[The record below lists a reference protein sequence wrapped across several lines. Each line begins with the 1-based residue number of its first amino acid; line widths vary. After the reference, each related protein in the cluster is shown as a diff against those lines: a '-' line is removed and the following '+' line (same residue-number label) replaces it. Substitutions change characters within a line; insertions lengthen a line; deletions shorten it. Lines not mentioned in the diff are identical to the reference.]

1 MKKKISHNPTG
12 NNRYNSR
19 WSIRHNWLVCIVSET
34 LRFAVGTLDS
44 NRSGAL
50 LYKDRPDIVKAMQ
63 ADPCVHV
70 WSEPSVSGR
79 PLYYVN
85 VDELFLQV
93 VGYDPDNYKDFW
105 SDYEGLDTS
114 NDGQIVCRA
123 VRMDSLYILNPVKQ
137 INKKNS
143 KHEQVKIR

>member
-93 VGYDPDNYKDFW
+93 VGYEADDYESFW
-105 SDYEGLDTS
+105 QDYEGQDTS
-114 NDGQIVCRA
+114 NNGQHICRVVWLDGRY
-123 VRMDSLYILNPVKQ
+123 LLNPVRY
-137 INKKNS
+137 NKKTYNI
-143 KHEQVKIR
+143 KTPF

>member
-1 MKKKISHNPTG
+1 MKKKISHNPMG

-93 VGYDPDNYKDFW
+93 VGYEADDYESFW
-105 SDYEGLDTS
+105 QDYEGQDTS
-114 NDGQIVCRA
+114 NNGQHICRVVWLDGRY
-123 VRMDSLYILNPVKQ
+123 LLNPVRY
-137 INKKNS
+137 NKKTYNI
-143 KHEQVKIR
+143 KTPF

>member
-79 PLYYVN
+79 PLHYVS

-93 VGYDPDNYKDFW
+93 VGYEADDYESFW
-105 SDYEGLDTS
+105 QDYEGQDTS
-114 NDGQIVCRA
+114 NNGQHICRVVWLDGRY
-123 VRMDSLYILNPVKQ
+123 LLNPVRY
-137 INKKNS
+137 NKKTYNI
-143 KHEQVKIR
+143 KTPF

>member
-12 NNRYNSR
+12 NNRYNGR

-93 VGYDPDNYKDFW
+93 VGYEADDYESFW
-105 SDYEGLDTS
+105 QDYEGQDTS
-114 NDGQIVCRA
+114 NNGQHICRVVWLDGRY
-123 VRMDSLYILNPVKQ
+123 LLNPVRY
-137 INKKNS
+137 NKKTYNI
-143 KHEQVKIR
+143 KTPF